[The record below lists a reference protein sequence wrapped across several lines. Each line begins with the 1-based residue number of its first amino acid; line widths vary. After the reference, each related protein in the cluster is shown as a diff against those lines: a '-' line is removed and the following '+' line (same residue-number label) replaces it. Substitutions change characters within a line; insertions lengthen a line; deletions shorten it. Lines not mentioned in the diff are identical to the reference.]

1 MNTCITTR
9 RSTHLIHR
17 DVVDASHE
25 EVFTAAVNASEVHYL
40 VIYEDPRNEDLG
52 RLGQDRDISDEALLA
67 TLDHRG
73 EDAGRTRD
81 EIGPLCEFAGSAQE
95 LREWM
100 SVLDDG
106 RRGRVFL
113 IYDVKGEARRSTP
126 ETRKQSLLLA
136 LKWFSSSMFLCLIP
150 VAPLWWP
157 ESQPDIT
164 WYWIAGLL
172 LSAPVT
178 IWGWIAIHNLE
189 KSVEWDRF
197 DEIKSILVNHPLHWC
212 EAWRDRVGYTP
223 FSEGWR
229 HPIRW
234 FINEPVRQVIH
245 GVLHWI
251 MLLAEGILFI
261 LSGLPNLPLILGCFY
276 PFIGIG
282 WLFTLLYSLLFD

>member
-25 EVFTAAVNASEVHYL
+25 EVFTAAVNAPEVDYL
-40 VIYEDPRNEDLG
+40 VIYDDPRNEDLG
-52 RLGQDRDISDEALLA
+52 RLEQDCDISDEALIA
-67 TLDHRG
+67 ALDHRG
-73 EDAGRTRD
+73 EDAGRTWD
-81 EIGPLCEFAGSAQE
+81 GIGPLCEFAGSAQE
-95 LREWM
+95 LREDM
-100 SVLDDG
+100 FVLDSG
-106 RRGRVFL
+106 RRGRVFY

-126 ETRKQSLLLA
+126 ETRKQSLRLA
-136 LKWFSSSMFLCLIP
+136 LKWLSSSMFLCLIF
-150 VAPLWWP
+150 VALWWS
-157 ESQPDIT
+157 EWEPDIP

-172 LSAPVT
+172 LSTPVT
-178 IWGWIAIHNLE
+178 ISGWVSIHNLE

-197 DEIKSILVNHPLHWC
+197 GEIKSILVNRPLHWC

-251 MLLAEGILFI
+251 ILLVEGILFI
-261 LSGLPNLPLILGCFY
+261 LSVLPNLPLILGCLY
-276 PFIGIG
+276 PLIGIG
-282 WLFTLLYSLLFD
+282 WLFTLLYSLLVD